1 VTYLKNF
8 ITIKQNIEQET
19 VINKS
24 RFITYLFK
32 VENEDEA
39 KTKIDEIKA
48 LHKDATHNCSAYTV
62 GDSHQIQKAN
72 DDGEPSGTAGV
83 PMLESLKK
91 NDIHNVVAI
100 VTRYFGGI
108 KLGSGGLI
116 RAYQGR
122 VSEAIQL
129 AGKVIYKN
137 GMMIQVTLPYE
148 LSGKFEHAIDDKF
161 IIINQTYTDKVIYDV
176 QLVSEDKDEFINF
189 VTELTQGLPV
199 IQVKSE
205 MMLPF
210 DIRNNI

>member
-1 VTYLKNF
+1 MKNF

-39 KTKIDEIKA
+39 KAKIDEIKA

-189 VTELTQGLPV
+189 ITELTQGLPV

-205 MMLPF
+205 LMFPF

>member
-1 VTYLKNF
+1 MKNF

-19 VINKS
+19 INKS

-32 VENEDEA
+32 IESEAEA
-39 KTKIDEIKA
+39 KAKIDEIKA
-48 LHKDATHNCSAYTV
+48 LHKDANHNCSAYTI

-91 NDIHNVVAI
+91 NNIHNVVAI

-116 RAYQGR
+116 RAYQGG
-122 VSEAIQL
+122 VSDAIQQT
-129 AGKVIYKN
+129 GKVIYKN
-137 GMMIQVTLPYE
+137 GMIIQVTLPYE

-161 IIINQTYTDKVIYDV
+161 IITNQTYTDKVIYDV
-176 QLVSEDKDEFINF
+176 QLVSEDKDEFFSF
-189 VTELTQGLPV
+189 VTELTQGNPV
-199 IQVKSE
+199 IHVESE
-205 MMLPF
+205 LMLPF
-210 DIRNNI
+210 DIKNNI

>member
-1 VTYLKNF
+1 MKNF

-19 VINKS
+19 IINKS

-32 VENEDEA
+32 IESEAEA
-39 KTKIDEIKA
+39 KAKIDEIKV
-48 LHKDATHNCSAYTV
+48 LHKDANHNCSAYTI

-91 NDIHNVVAI
+91 NDVHNVVAI

-116 RAYQGR
+116 RAYQGG
-122 VSEAIQL
+122 VSEAIQQT
-129 AGKVIYKN
+129 GKVIYKN
-137 GMMIQVTLPYE
+137 GMIIQVTLPYE

-161 IIINQTYTDKVIYDV
+161 IITNQTYTDKVIYDV
-176 QLVSEDKDEFINF
+176 QLVSEDKDEFFSF
-189 VTELTQGLPV
+189 VTELTQGNPV
-199 IQVKSE
+199 IHVESE
-205 MMLPF
+205 LMLPF
-210 DIRNNI
+210 DIKNNI